1 MLMLRHGG
9 FEEQQGCRRLTCTS
23 DCVPD
28 RATAEQLFPATE
40 GVGPLIQ
47 RDYWA
52 VVEGCERGPREVA
65 SELARSFATFPP
77 ADVAVFRRLD
87 GPGGSDA
94 PLAVG
99 DELAVSIRMAGQF
112 RVRVVHRDDNSLTLG
127 TLHGH
132 PEAGRITFG
141 AYRNRRGDVV
151 VHIRS
156 RARSG
161 SHVHRV
167 GFLGL
172 GDPMQ
177 LYCWTDFLN
186 AVAARF
192 GRGVVGTIAAET
204 KTIDDEPDGCERRPT
219 FIAEGD

>member
-1 MLMLRHGG
+1 MPALRLHLSG
-9 FEEQQGCRRLTCTS
+9 S
-23 DCVPD
+23 V
-28 RATAEQLFPATE
+28 TAERLFPASE

-52 VVEGCERGPREVA
+52 AIDACEVGPRA
-65 SELARSFATFPP
+65 IADAIACSFATFPP
-77 ADVAVFRRLD
+77 KDVVAFSRPDLQD
-87 GPGGSDA
+87 ACDA
-94 PLAVG
+94 PLNVG
-99 DELAVSIRMAGQF
+99 DEMAVAIRMAGTSN
-112 RVRVVHRDDNSLTLG
+112 VRVVHRDANSITLA
-127 TLHGH
+127 TLRGH

-141 AYRNRRGDVV
+141 AYRNRGGDVI

-161 SHVHRV
+161 SLLHRA

-177 LYCWTDFLN
+177 LTCWTDFIN

-192 GRGVVGTIAAET
+192 GKGIVGSIVAESNA
-204 KTIDDEPDGCERRPT
+204 IDDEPEDCADKPT
-219 FIAEGD
+219 FIAEGE

>member
-1 MLMLRHGG
+1 MHLRVDVT
-9 FEEQQGCRRLTCTS
+9 EER
-23 DCVPD
+23 
-28 RATAEQLFPATE
+28 LFPASE

-52 VVEGCERGPREVA
+52 VIDACAAGPRAVA
-65 SELARSFATFPP
+65 EAIAGSFASFPP
-77 ADVAVFRRLD
+77 ADVVAFSRPSGCV
-87 GPGGSDA
+87 A
-94 PLAVG
+94 PLAIG
-99 DELAVSIRMAGQF
+99 DELTVAIRMAGISH
-112 RVRVVHRDDNSLTLG
+112 VRVVHRDANSITLA
-127 TLHGH
+127 TLRGH

-161 SHVHRV
+161 SLLHRA

-177 LYCWTDFLN
+177 LTCWTDFIST
-186 AVAARF
+186 VASRF
-192 GRGVVGTIAAET
+192 GKGVLGSVVAET
-204 KTIDDEPDGCERRPT
+204 NTIDDEPEDSDEKPT
-219 FIAEGD
+219 FVAEGE